1 VLGSL
6 ISQLKTICKCCIGV
20 CFMKKN
26 ALVLFLSFV
35 VMLITVKSY
44 AVGLGVHLTGGA
56 TFHRGYH
63 EDEYGDRMFLG
74 AGFIIDTTVAKN
86 NLFNYRMHLDYTNLQ
101 RKNYL
106 HEKQFYVGKENHNI
120 LNMQNSFG
128 FGIVRL
134 QNFRFWLGPHVH
146 ISYDFDDKHL
156 GTNLGLALGFNYNMA
171 KLITLSLDCG
181 ARVGLLEWNSSSG
194 KKYTARI
201 EPFVNLGILFRVK
214 DEYSNEKIL
223 TSPEQ
228 QEKP

>member
-1 VLGSL
+1 
-6 ISQLKTICKCCIGV
+6 
-20 CFMKKN
+20 MKHTV
-26 ALVLFLSFV
+26 LVLLFCSGMIFNV
-35 VMLITVKSY
+35 VKSY
-44 AVGLGVHLTGGA
+44 AIGLGVHLAGGA
-56 TFHRGYH
+56 SIYRGYN
-63 EDEYGDRMFLG
+63 ENEYGDRFFIG
-74 AGFIIDTTVAKN
+74 AGFTLDTTVAMN

-214 DEYSNEKIL
+214 DEYSNEKISD
-223 TSPEQ
+223 SPEK
-228 QEKP
+228 QEKL

>member
-1 VLGSL
+1 MKHILSMGFTAL
-6 ISQLKTICKCCIGV
+6 ILLFASSSAMAIGV
-20 CFMKKN
+20 GVYGDFQRGTTSSRTYFN
-26 ALVLFLSFV
+26 VSSDDIGVSGGLVL
-35 VMLITVKSY
+35 
-44 AVGLGVHLTGGA
+44 
-56 TFHRGYH
+56 
-63 EDEYGDRMFLG
+63 
-74 AGFIIDTTVAKN
+74 DTNVAKN